1 MLYDSGM
8 TYLIESGGGLMVVY
22 EEWVMAVAYVAALV
36 FFGLAALSMNHPKK
50 MWGHVLT
57 AAVFTGAG
65 YYFMT
70 YHISLTND
78 GGKVYAFLWHDQQ
91 IAWKDVA
98 GAQYVEQAALSR
110 SGARLMIAD
119 RSGARFELP
128 LKGIYGVERQKV
140 LRYLQSRLPV
150 RIVTGQ

>member
-1 MLYDSGM
+1 M
-8 TYLIESGGGLMVVY
+8 TYLVESGSGLMVVY
-22 EEWVMAVAYVAALV
+22 EEWVMAIAYVAALV
-36 FFGLAALSMNHPKK
+36 FFALAALSMDHPRK

-70 YHISLTND
+70 YHITLTND
-78 GGKVYAFLWHDQQ
+78 GAKVYGFLWHDEQ
-91 IAWKDVA
+91 IAWKNAA
-98 GAQYVEQAALSR
+98 GARFVEQPALSR

-119 RSGARFELP
+119 RGGAQFELP

-140 LRYLQSRLPV
+140 LRYVQARLPV